1 MHDMKT
7 LGVIGTQDLFNHRDA
22 LVVQDLIKN
31 GIRVWMLEDDDEIQA
46 TVSMN
51 ALNLLNSESNPFII
65 NGETERDIEE

>member
-31 GIRVWMLEDDDEIQA
+31 GIRVWMLEDDDEI
-46 TVSMN
+46 
-51 ALNLLNSESNPFII
+51 
-65 NGETERDIEE
+65 